1 MSTSVSVNTYIYST
15 TYVTDKM
22 LSSLKWII
30 YWSGLDPDKLTR
42 NWAPL
47 ELGIKTW
54 LRSRHLERVTLE
66 IYRPTSSSLVGR
78 WDFDLVYSYDSSDDG
93 SMSVDTD
100 AIRYAIKKAG
110 VNPKACSYR
119 IIVHNKDGRPEVVG
133 WSPAEYL
140 STSGLVRQSV
150 GAVIGTSD
158 VSSRVSYW
166 RKA

>member
-1 MSTSVSVNTYIYST
+1 MSTSVSINTFTHST
-15 TYVTDKM
+15 AYVTDKM

-30 YWSGLDPDKLTR
+30 FWSGLDPDKLTR
-42 NWAPL
+42 DWASL

-66 IYRPTSSSLVGR
+66 IYLPSSMSLVGR
-78 WDFDLVYSYDSSDDG
+78 WDFDVVYSYGSSDDG
-93 SMSVDTD
+93 SMWVDTD
-100 AIRYAIKKAG
+100 AIRFAIKKAG
-110 VNPKACSYR
+110 VDPKRCSYR
-119 IIVHNKDGRPEVVG
+119 IIVHTKPGSPSVEG
-133 WSPAEYL
+133 WEPAELL

-150 GAVIGTSD
+150 GTAIGTND

>member
-1 MSTSVSVNTYIYST
+1 
-15 TYVTDKM
+15 M

-42 NWAPL
+42 DWPSL

-66 IYRPTSSSLVGR
+66 ICVPGSMSLVGR
-78 WDFDLVYSYDSSDDG
+78 WDLDVLYSYGSGDDG
-93 SMSVDTD
+93 TMWVDTD

-110 VNPKACSYR
+110 VDPKRCSYR
-119 IIVHNKDGRPEVVG
+119 VIVHNKDGRPAVEG
-133 WSPAEYL
+133 WGPAEYL

-150 GAVIGTSD
+150 GTTIGTSD

-166 RKA
+166 RRA